1 MGKSQPNIALV
12 HDHLIQDGG
21 AERVLRVLSSMY
33 PDAPIYTL
41 LHDKKHFGDLAGREI
56 KTSFLQRIPGSL
68 RHYQWLL
75 PLMPTATEHYDL
87 RDFDIVISSTSA
99 FSKGVIVHP
108 NAHHICYCHTP
119 TRYLWT
125 DTQEYVRDL
134 KAPGIVKRILPHYL
148 SYLRQWDRLAAE
160 RVDTFV
166 ANSKTVK
173 DRIRKYYQK
182 DAHILYP
189 PVDTEHFQISNAPKT
204 YYVAGGR
211 MVAYKRFDLIVDA
224 ANRLRAPMKI
234 FGTGPFLETLK
245 ARAKD
250 NIEFVGRVTDEE
262 KAHLYANSI
271 AYIHP
276 QEEDFGITAV
286 EAMACGRPVIAFGKG
301 GALESVRHG
310 VTGVYFAQQSWES
323 LADAMVRLTDYTL
336 DPLVIQKHA
345 AQFSRQKFEHEM
357 YTLVNNA
364 YAHRH

>member
-1 MGKSQPNIALV
+1 MSREQPNIALV

-33 PDAPIYTL
+33 PDAPIFTL
-41 LHDKKHFGDLAGREI
+41 LHDPKQFSDLANREI

-108 NAHHICYCHTP
+108 KAHHICYCHTP

-125 DTQEYVRDL
+125 DTQEYVREL

-160 RVDTFV
+160 RVDTFI
-166 ANSKTVK
+166 ANSQTVK

-189 PVDTEHFQISNAPKT
+189 PVDTEQFHVSNEPKT
-204 YYVAGGR
+204 YFVAGGR
-211 MVAYKRFDLIVDA
+211 IVAYKRFDLVVEA
-224 ANRLRAPMKI
+224 ANRLRVPMRI
-234 FGTGPFLETLK
+234 FGTGPFLDHLK
-245 ARAKD
+245 ERAKD
-250 NIEFVGRVTDEE
+250 NVVFLGRVSDTE
-262 KAHLYANSI
+262 KAQLYANSI

-301 GALESVRHG
+301 GALESVHHG
-310 VTGVYFAQQSWES
+310 VTGIHFTEQSWES
-323 LADAMVRLTDYTL
+323 LADAMLRLSDRSF
-336 DPLVIQKHA
+336 DPLVIREHA
-345 AQFSRQKFEHEM
+345 QQFSRKRFEIGMRE
-357 YTLVNNA
+357 LVQS
-364 YAHRH
+364 HV